1 MIPQNITR
9 EHIEKA
15 IQEIDDQGI
24 RKGRQSSTYDLVFNN
39 KLYPPKLVISIANR
53 FANDEELD
61 PNTFAGG
68 EGTEAFELLINLGF
82 EIIAKNNN
90 SSFSWVQTHKEIVGY
105 LLNSED
111 KQKEL
116 IELLKSVGITPFN
129 DKDGSDEHSIE
140 LDEIDPFTFFC
151 YIYKY
156 GPQRRLKYLQEIA
169 KKLNISV
176 PNNDKGIPSAPA
188 QKVWLFPYKYGRTN
202 NEVPRLWRFFK
213 KGVEN
218 KIENTDFEDVL
229 KINSTGK
236 TKLTEGLF
244 YIDPDSYFPINGP
257 TKPYLK
263 EVLGIDPKFNTYSE
277 YVQILEKIKNKS
289 DKPFYELSYEAWKWN
304 DQKKKVNYWIFQG
317 NPKIFNVVGAINDN
331 ALKSWSV
338 KAHKDKIKKG
348 DKFILWMTGENQGC
362 YALGKLTS
370 DVYEGIDDEIE
381 LKYYYVDPNPNEK
394 GLMVDVEIT
403 HNLTSNPI
411 TKDAIIGVK
420 ELADLKVG
428 NRGTNFSATEIE
440 YNKILELIENKDNM
454 GTSEIFYITVSNSH
468 QDENGNF
475 LTAKMK
481 LEQNGYK
488 LLKGSYIYKEPK
500 QSFLSH
506 HYYKQRKSYE
516 TEGFFSNSSFN
527 DFYILNKDISFKSP
541 SPAAVMVLNRAANG
555 RTEWKL
561 ENGTT
566 LAEFENKFDF
576 SEIINDFLEQAKTEN
591 LKTKDYPKTYGDLK
605 IKVSFGAGNQ
615 AEIPWIALLKEPN
628 KVTEGIYPVYL
639 YFKREQKLILAYG
652 LSETN
657 NPITTWNIENPTT
670 ITNYYYKNGLGKP
683 KRYGS
688 SYVYKVYDIDN
699 FPDAAILN
707 DDLDNLL
714 SIYKNQEINTPPP
727 IEIDELLEQEDFKI
741 LKFIEDTKESG
752 LLFSNKLVT
761 RFISSLITKPFV
773 LLSGLSGSGKTKL
786 AQTFA
791 KWVCENESQYCVVP
805 VGADWTNREPLLG
818 YENALDSEEYILPE
832 NGALKLVIDANRNLN
847 RPHFLILDEM
857 NLSHVE
863 RYFADFLSVMESKEK
878 FKLHSNIGQFKS
890 DVPDELSWPKNLFVI
905 GTVNI
910 DETTYMFSPKVLDRA
925 NVIEFRV
932 NESELETFLK
942 GPKDINFDNLIGKG
956 GTMALD
962 FITKSNNGT
971 NGTISE
977 PLNETLVEFF
987 KELKKVG
994 AEFGYRTAME
1004 IHRLF
1009 HQLEVINPDMDE
1021 IQKVD
1026 IAIMQ
1031 KLLPKLHGSRR
1042 KLCPV
1047 LESLGYLCV
1056 NDINVKKE
1064 FFENNNDL
1072 NFELQHV
1079 KYPISLEKITR
1090 MYKGAI
1096 DNGFASYAEA

>member
-1 MIPQNITR
+1 MINYKEYEQKVYDWLINKNKQDPNFTFSLRQNGSIGAEKDYFIGTENSR
-9 EHIEKA
+9 YFATTFWAIPVGYPGSSGDCIDIIFKFSADYKSYSYNFEFTQTNSPEEGQNTSVLHLIKSLANPLDKAIGNSYVSPANNKIFTIKTKPKKNEYSNLDEMIADIDQDLELVLPIVEECIEKEISVNPEFIAHRISKEEFSKMKNKLEMRFEKYSNLKDMLFSTVTPENIKSA
-15 IQEIDDQGI
+15 IKDFNQKGIPEGFNSSKYYDVKIDGI
-24 RKGRQSSTYDLVFNN
+24 
-39 KLYPPKLVISIANR
+39 LYPPKPIMAIANYYATGR
-53 FANDEELD
+53 KIENY
-61 PNTFAGG
+61 FAGG
-68 EGTEAFELLINLGF
+68 INTPCFKAYERLG
-82 EIIAKNNN
+82 I
-90 SSFSWVQTHKEIVGY
+90 EIV
-105 LLNSED
+105 
-111 KQKEL
+111 
-116 IELLKSVGITPFN
+116 LK
-129 DKDGSDEHSIE
+129 
-140 LDEIDPFTFFC
+140 
-151 YIYKY
+151 
-156 GPQRRLKYLQEIA
+156 
-169 KKLNISV
+169 
-176 PNNDKGIPSAPA
+176 
-188 QKVWLFPYKYGRTN
+188 TN
-202 NEVPRLWRFFK
+202 NM
-213 KGVEN
+213 
-218 KIENTDFEDVL
+218 
-229 KINSTGK
+229 S
-236 TKLTEGLF
+236 
-244 YIDPDSYFPINGP
+244 
-257 TKPYLK
+257 
-263 EVLGIDPKFNTYSE
+263 
-277 YVQILEKIKNKS
+277 
-289 DKPFYELSYEAWKWN
+289 
-304 DQKKKVNYWIFQG
+304 
-317 NPKIFNVVGAINDN
+317 
-331 ALKSWSV
+331 
-338 KAHKDKIKKG
+338 
-348 DKFILWMTGENQGC
+348 
-362 YALGKLTS
+362 
-370 DVYEGIDDEIE
+370 
-381 LKYYYVDPNPNEK
+381 
-394 GLMVDVEIT
+394 
-403 HNLTSNPI
+403 
-411 TKDAIIGVK
+411 
-420 ELADLKVG
+420 
-428 NRGTNFSATEIE
+428 
-440 YNKILELIENKDNM
+440 
-454 GTSEIFYITVSNSH
+454 TSEIFYLTVSNSEK
-468 QDENGNF
+468 DETGNF
-475 LTAKMK
+475 LTAKMQLVK
-481 LEQNGYK
+481 NGYL
-488 LLKGSYIYKEPK
+488 LLKDSYVYKKPK
-500 QSFLSH
+500 PSFKDHNYEKL
-506 HYYKQRKSYE
+506 RKSYE
-516 TEGFFSNSSFN
+516 TPEYIDNSSFEEY
-527 DFYILNKDISFKSP
+527 YILKKDLLFKSP
-541 SPAAVMVLNRAANG
+541 SAAASMVLNRAANG
-555 RTEWKL
+555 PNEWKL
-561 ENGTT
+561 KDGTT

-591 LKTKDYPKTYGDLK
+591 LKTKDYPKTYRDLK

-639 YFKREQKLILAYG
+639 YFKKEQKLILAYG

-657 NPITTWNIENPTT
+657 NPTTTWNLENPTT

-699 FPDAAILN
+699 FPEEDVLN

-714 SIYKNQEINTPPP
+714 SIYKNQEINTPSP
-727 IEIDELLEQEDFKI
+727 IEIDELLEQEDFNI

-752 LLFSNKLVT
+752 LLFTNKLVT
-761 RFISSLITKPFV
+761 RFIGSLITKPFV

-863 RYFADFLSVMESKEK
+863 RYFADFLSIMESKEK
-878 FKLHSNIGQFKS
+878 FKLHSNQGQFKS
-890 DVPDELSWPKNLFVI
+890 NVPDELSWPKNLFVI

-1009 HQLEVINPDMDE
+1009 HQLEVINPDLDE
-1021 IQKVD
+1021 RQKVD

-1064 FFENNNDL
+1064 FFENNDDL
-1072 NFELQHV
+1072 NYDLKNV